1 MKHDTL
7 KTIGAPSLEELRA
20 TPAFP
25 TQEDFLRGPIAVIEC
40 VEEIPCNPCETSCPK
55 GAIKVGQPI
64 TNLPIMD
71 FRLCT
76 GCGRCIAACPGLAI
90 YTKDYTYSEDEALM
104 TFPFE
109 YLPLPQKNDHVTLV
123 NRMGQAICQGKVKN
137 VINAK
142 INDCTTLISVI
153 FPKAYFDDVVSMQR
167 LPVEN

>member
-1 MKHDTL
+1 MKHETL

-25 TQEDFLRGPIAVIEC
+25 TQEDFLQGPLAMIEC

-55 GAIKVGQPI
+55 GAIKVGQLI

-71 FRLCT
+71 FRLCS
-76 GCGRCIAACPGLAI
+76 GCGRCVAACPGLAI
-90 YTKDYTYSEDEALM
+90 YMKDYTYSDDDALI

-109 YLPLPQKNDHVTLV
+109 YLPLPAKHERVALV
-123 NRMGQAICQGKVKN
+123 NRTGQVVCQGNVKN
-137 VINAK
+137 VVNAK

-153 FPKAYFDDVVSMQR
+153 FPKAHFDDVVSMQR
-167 LPVEN
+167 LS